1 MLFEEETFGASGS
14 SLSVTLEASGMFI
27 RMVASASIRV
37 TPAPSPL
44 SLPSARNNGSA
55 GSTESRARFVV
66 VPRGIPT
73 TLNTPALHPV
83 LMLDGR
89 QPTLT
94 SQATGAIHDHAHN
107 TIEPTLELKLL

>member
-1 MLFEEETFGASGS
+1 MSPADALAR
-14 SLSVTLEASGMFI
+14 LSVDPADPLFLADGSDNGEGAGVTRMLADATILMNIPLASNVTL
-27 RMVASASIRV
+27 RDD
-37 TPAPSPL
+37 PD
-44 SLPSARNNGSA
+44 
-55 GSTESRARFVV
+55 ARFVV